1 MLKKRGI
8 AALIIVAMLFSCWP
22 VQAFAAGASI
32 TNVKVTDISETDA
45 TFRAVLNNPT
55 GIQPSEVGIYFGES
69 DNNMRPVAKDTYVYN
84 QATLDFWYNANSD
97 MGIYLEPATTYWY
110 RLYAIINGETVW
122 GPFKSMKTEG
132 EEKPQASFGDEKV
145 TDKTETNGT
154 FRGVLYN
161 PTGIQPSEVGCYIG
175 TSSSNMKLLG
185 RDTFVYNQSE
195 LDVYYNANDEGM
207 MLEPGTKYYFQFYAI
222 IGGEKVEGK
231 KRSIT
236 TKEAPKV
243 EEHVHKW
250 ASSTKFEHPHS
261 SIRTCN
267 GCGVSEVVKK
277 SNYMENCKT
286 CNPPKVEE
294 HVHKWASSTK
304 YEHPHS
310 SIRTCNGCG
319 VSEIVKQTNYMAN
332 CKTCNPPK
340 AEACS
345 HDWKTT
351 KETAHPHKSFRTC
364 NKCGVSEL
372 LKNANTV
379 SNCTICNPIKIV
391 SMKEGVYEISNAGGL
406 YLNAYGP
413 SCGWKVVSIA
423 KDNSFEQR
431 FEIESAGSN
440 KYTMETQSY
449 GGRNLYLSS
458 NTLVS
463 GSKAEFCFV
472 DRGNGKYSICLAN
485 DTTMALTQTST
496 GVYGNDYV
504 VTLQKYTG
512 ASSQLWTLKWLGD
525 IPKFVPRTT
534 SPSLEGYYGV
544 NTDLNKYEFYYLP
557 GKGTGNCTWYAHGR
571 AFEITGKRPTFNYY
585 AKHFWNYKNDY
596 MGYSQNPYE
605 AKPGAVIVWG
615 GGPDGYGHVA
625 VVEEVYGNKIR
636 ITESSTGGVWYNNWH
651 YWGSRELDMGY
662 LNFDG
667 LVFYGYIYLV

>member
-1 MLKKRGI
+1 MLKKRWLAIWI
-8 AALIIVAMLFSCWP
+8 ALVMLFGCFP

-132 EEKPQASFGDEKV
+132 EEKPKASFGDEKV

-372 LKNANTV
+372 LKDTNTV

-391 SMKEGVYEISNAGGL
+391 SMKEGVYEISNASGL

-413 SCGWKVVSIA
+413 SCGWKVVSMA
-423 KDNSFEQR
+423 KDNSYEQR

-440 KYTMETQSY
+440 KFTIETQSY
-449 GGRNLYLSS
+449 GGRNLYLSG
-458 NTLVS
+458 NTLVT

-472 DRGNGKYSICLAN
+472 DRGNGKYSISLAN
-485 DTTMALTQTST
+485 DTTMALTQTSA

-512 ASSQLWTLKWLGD
+512 ASDQLWTLKWLGD
-525 IPKFVPRTT
+525 IPEFVAKTT
-534 SPSLEGYYGV
+534 APIYGQGYYGPPYNELPYV
-544 NTDLNKYEFYYLP
+544 P
-557 GKGTGNCTWYAHGR
+557 GKGNCTWYAYGR
-571 AFEITGKRPTFNYY
+571 AYEILGKKPVFSGNAVDYWNYRNYY
-585 AKHFWNYKNDY
+585 N
-596 MGYSQNPYE
+596 GYSENPYA
-605 AKPGAVIVWG
+605 AKEGAVIVWSG
-615 GGPDGYGHVA
+615 GYGQYAGCGHVA
-625 VVEEVYGNKIR
+625 IVEKVDLVRQKIT
-636 ITESSTGGVWYNNWH
+636 ISESSAIGVWYNN
-651 YWGSRELDMGY
+651 YSPWGSRELDMNN
-662 LNFDG
+662 LNIDG
-667 LVFYGYIYLV
+667 VYFKGYIYLI